1 MARVAT
7 SAAVPDWSVGAMA
20 GAVEVR
26 LGNRDRGDAAEVT
39 DPLSRGP
46 VEQGDAVPQHVAG
59 RGADQQR
66 ALPDPER
73 RGDAEADQVGFL
85 LAHLVGV
92 VLRELGHGGPL
103 LAVPA
108 DVLPLVGADRA
119 ARRRLHGVGVLHAAR
134 GADPGRHRLL
144 PSSTLRVP
152 LYAPARQI
160 EPGPRAC

>member
-1 MARVAT
+1 MPPRSRT
-7 SAAVPDWSVGAMA
+7 
-20 GAVEVR
+20 
-26 LGNRDRGDAAEVT
+26 
-39 DPLSRGP
+39 LSGGP
-46 VEQGDAVPQHVAG
+46 VEQGDAVPQHVAD

-92 VLRELGHGGPL
+92 VPRELGHGGPP

-119 ARRRLHGVGVLHAAR
+119 TWRWPLGVGVLHAAR
-134 GADPGRHRLL
+134 GAAPGGHRPP
-144 PSSTLRVP
+144 PSSTVREP
-152 LYAPARQI
+152 PYAPTL
-160 EPGPRAC
+160 

>member
-1 MARVAT
+1 MPPRSPTRSRVGLSSGGRSPT
-7 SAAVPDWSVGAMA
+7 QVAV
-20 GAVEVR
+20 
-26 LGNRDRGDAAEVT
+26 
-39 DPLSRGP
+39 
-46 VEQGDAVPQHVAG
+46 

-119 ARRRLHGVGVLHAAR
+119 AWRWLLGVGVLHAAR
-134 GADPGRHRLL
+134 GADPGGHRLL
-144 PSSTLRVP
+144 PSHTVGGP
-152 LYAPARQI
+152 LYTPAR
-160 EPGPRAC
+160 